1 MNFDQFKPL
10 TVYSI
15 YIASA
20 PEKLWQALT
29 SSEFTRAYWFGAEV
43 RSDWKIGSPFALTLD
58 GEVTDAGEILEADP
72 PRRLAYSFKHLKYE
86 ELRGEPIS
94 RVVFTIEPFGSLV
107 RLTVLHDGF
116 VEGGKY
122 LGAVSNGW
130 PAILSGLK
138 SLLERGQV
146 LAIPRTALNKGFDA
160 K

>member
-1 MNFDQFKPL
+1 MSKPQF
-10 TVYSI
+10 VYVS
-15 YIASA
+15 YIETT
-20 PEKLWQALT
+20 PEKLWEALT
-29 SSEFTRAYWFGAEV
+29 SSEFTKQYWFGAEV
-43 RSDWKIGSPFALTLD
+43 RSDWKIDSPFALLLD
-58 GEVTDAGEILEADP
+58 GEITDSGEILQADP
-72 PRRLAYSFKHLKYE
+72 PRLLSYSFKHHKFA

-130 PAILSGLK
+130 PAILSQLK
-138 SLLERGQV
+138 SLLETGK
-146 LAIPRTALNKGFDA
+146 LLGIPRAALNKGFDA

>member
-1 MNFDQFKPL
+1 
-10 TVYSI
+10 
-15 YIASA
+15 
-20 PEKLWQALT
+20 
-29 SSEFTRAYWFGAEV
+29 
-43 RSDWKIGSPFALTLD
+43 
-58 GEVTDAGEILEADP
+58 DP
-72 PRRLAYSFKHLKYE
+72 PRRLSYSFKHQKFE

-138 SLLERGQV
+138 SLLETGKAPQIKMAPPAQM
-146 LAIPRTALNKGFDA
+146 LAALKAMGIRTP
-160 K
+160 

>member
-1 MNFDQFKPL
+1 MSKPEF
-10 TVYSI
+10 VYVTDI
-15 YIASA
+15 ETT
-20 PEKLWQALT
+20 PEKLWEALT
-29 SSEFTRAYWFGAEV
+29 SSAFTRQYWFGAEV
-43 RSDWKIGSPFALTLD
+43 RSDWSLGSPFALLLD
-58 GEVTDAGEILEADP
+58 GEVTDSGEILESDP
-72 PRRLAYSFKHLKYE
+72 PRRLSYSFKHHKFE
-86 ELRGEPIS
+86 ELRSEPIS

-138 SLLERGQV
+138 SLLERGKV

>member
-1 MNFDQFKPL
+1 MSKPQF
-10 TVYSI
+10 VYVT
-15 YIASA
+15 YIETT
-20 PEKLWQALT
+20 PEKLWEALT
-29 SSEFTRAYWFGAEV
+29 SSTFTKQYWFDMYQD
-43 RSDWKIGSPFALTLD
+43 SDWKAGAKWSMHRSNGDI
-58 GEVTDAGEILEADP
+58 TDAGEILEADP
-72 PRRLAYSFKHLKYE
+72 PRRLSYSFKHHKYE

-94 RVVFTIEPFGSLV
+94 RVVFTLEPFGSLT

-116 VEGGKY
+116 IEGGKY

-146 LAIPRTALNKGFDA
+146 LTIPRAALNKGFDA